1 MADRIGR
8 VASVRIANDQDD
20 PARRPFSVS
29 SANRAVRRKVASVM
43 RRIHLHF
50 QDYEQTAHHVKA
62 LRDRIQLLA
71 RIRSDVG
78 EDINQSLHHY
88 AVAEAIGELRK
99 RHKGI
104 RIHHKDVHPEQTGGA
119 NDPDIKGHAR
129 DGKLVCAEVTAH
141 LKPQGMVDT
150 RIRKALEK
158 LRQMECDHRY
168 YFVTTT
174 AMRQRADTKLR
185 KMKCRINVVLLD
197 TGFDAIVG
205 QDAKKEDA

>member
-1 MADRIGR
+1 MADRIGPVAAVR
-8 VASVRIANDQDD
+8 VAKGHKG
-20 PARRPFSVS
+20 PAERPFSVN
-29 SANRAVRRKVASVM
+29 SANKMVCRKVTSVV

-50 QDYEQTAHHVKA
+50 QDYEQTAHHAKA

-88 AVAEAIGELRK
+88 AVAEAVGELRK
-99 RHKGI
+99 MHKGI

-129 DGKLVCAEVTAH
+129 GGKLVCAEVTAH

-158 LRQMECDHRY
+158 LLQMECDHRY

-174 AMRQRADTKLR
+174 VMKQRADTKLR
-185 KMKCRINVVLLD
+185 KMNCSMEVVLLD
-197 TGFDAIVG
+197 TGCDAIVEQEARKG
-205 QDAKKEDA
+205 SR